1 MIVDAA
7 EAASRTMQD
16 PTRLKLEKMVRLIVG
31 KRIEDGQ
38 FSECD
43 LTTRDI
49 SKIVQA
55 LVDSLEVSFHSR
67 IRYPWQEKAAAK
79 QGSQWTIGRSVRG
92 KQPQSRDSF
101 KM

>member
-1 MIVDAA
+1 
-7 EAASRTMQD
+7 MQD
-16 PTRLKLEKMVRLIVG
+16 PTHLKLEKMVRLIVG

-49 SKIVQA
+49 SKIVRA
-55 LVDSLEVSFHSR
+55 LVDALEVSFHSR
-67 IRYPWQEKAAAK
+67 IRYPWQEKAVTQKESRWTFGSSAK
-79 QGSQWTIGRSVRG
+79 D
-92 KQPQSRDSF
+92 KQPQSGTSF

>member
-16 PTRLKLEKMVRLIVG
+16 PTRLKLERMVRLIVG

-49 SKIVQA
+49 QKIVQA
-55 LVDSLEVSFHSR
+55 LVDALEVSFHSR
-67 IRYPWQEKAAAK
+67 IRYPWQEKAATQ
-79 QGSQWTIGRSVRG
+79 QGSQWTVGSSGRG